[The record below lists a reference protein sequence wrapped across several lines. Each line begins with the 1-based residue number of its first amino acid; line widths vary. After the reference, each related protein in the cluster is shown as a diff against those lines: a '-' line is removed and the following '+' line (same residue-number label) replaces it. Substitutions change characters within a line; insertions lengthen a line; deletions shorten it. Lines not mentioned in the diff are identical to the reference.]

1 MLLGKK
7 RKSESLSWVTRGDLS
22 IYDEKK
28 KCHTFRPPSILYII
42 LYDTI
47 YIYVCE
53 RNYIVRDDE
62 RASHALKD
70 KRTLQF
76 RWQSCS
82 FCYLCLCLAVHRVGY
97 ISTLCRCGCRAMT
110 YFMTSLAFTPFA
122 NCDMYS
128 REMRHQRR
136 CINSGA
142 TGKSVSCSRLN
153 ESLTVSRRPASVYL
167 QWRRV

>member
-1 MLLGKK
+1 M
-7 RKSESLSWVTRGDLS
+7 SHFSTS
-22 IYDEKK
+22 I
-28 KCHTFRPPSILYII
+28 
-42 LYDTI
+42 DTI
-47 YIYVCE
+47 YNTIRILYIYVCE

-70 KRTLQF
+70 KRTLQV

-110 YFMTSLAFTPFA
+110 YFMTSLAFAPFA
-122 NCDMYS
+122 NCDILYS

-136 CINSGA
+136 CMNSGA
-142 TGKSVSCSRLN
+142 TGKSVSCSKCSGISDMSWLN
-153 ESLTVSRRPASVYL
+153 ESFTVSRRPAIVYM